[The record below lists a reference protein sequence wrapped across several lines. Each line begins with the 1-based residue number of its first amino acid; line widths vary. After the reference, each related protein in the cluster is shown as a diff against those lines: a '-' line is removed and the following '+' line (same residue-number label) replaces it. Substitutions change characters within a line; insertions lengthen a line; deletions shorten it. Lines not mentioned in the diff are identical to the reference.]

1 MEAKWNARDLL
12 YTEEG
17 LVLPLTWD
25 MYGLS
30 STFTLLSISV
40 PFYLLN
46 SKETFFEL
54 SLPRLATVE

>member
-30 STFTLLSISV
+30 STFTLLSI
-40 PFYLLN
+40 LLPVYRSSCN
-46 SKETFFEL
+46 ETFFDF
-54 SLPRLATVE
+54 